1 MTQTQPTTPPPTP
14 FLAGLHSAST
24 MLGALSVVL
33 RADTFHKAAAEL
45 PEALQKQAMIDGEFR
60 LTFPTG
66 GEIQVHRESTIP
78 R

>member
-1 MTQTQPTTPPPTP
+1 
-14 FLAGLHSAST
+14 